1 VKWGIVCMLECIYSR
16 FYVYKLNYVWTD
28 NELVFVMK
36 IKYQIRNC
44 YLYIIKVHFRHATRS
59 FKYEPAINHIRA

>member
-1 VKWGIVCMLECIYSR
+1 MLECIYSR

-36 IKYQIRNC
+36 IKYQFAIVI
-44 YLYIIKVHFRHATRS
+44 YI
-59 FKYEPAINHIRA
+59 